1 MTIFVENKEYYLA
14 TLIDEI
20 ESTIIYAR
28 KWVFCGYFFAYVA
41 CNASIE
47 KVFFIL
53 KMFKLVS
60 HTFGVF

>member
-1 MTIFVENKEYYLA
+1 MTIFVDNKKYYLA

-28 KWVFCGYFFAYVA
+28 KGVFCGYFFASVA

-47 KVFFIL
+47 KVFFIF